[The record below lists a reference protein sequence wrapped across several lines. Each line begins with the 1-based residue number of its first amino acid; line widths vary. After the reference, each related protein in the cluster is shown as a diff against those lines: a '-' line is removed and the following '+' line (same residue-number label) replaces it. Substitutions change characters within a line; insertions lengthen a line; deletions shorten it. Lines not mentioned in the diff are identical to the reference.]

1 MSLFYINIGVKH
13 FIDPNWFL
21 HIMPPYLMFIGLE
34 LVYISGFF
42 EILLGVMLVFK
53 KYRKIAAYGIILL
66 LVAVYPANIYLAF
79 NQEAQEL
86 IGISAFK
93 ASWLRLPFS
102 LFLLQLLIF
111 NLKLNNNGSTRTA
124 QARYTKRPF
133 RGNSI

>member
-1 MSLFYINIGVKH
+1 MLLLSKISIYIMSLFYINIGVKH

-42 EILLGVMLVFK
+42 EILLGVMLLFK

-66 LVAVYPANIYLAF
+66 LIAVYPANVYLAF

-86 IGISAFK
+86 IEISAFK
-93 ASWLRLPFS
+93 ASWLRLP
-102 LFLLQLLIF
+102 LQFVFIAIAYLQS
-111 NLKLNNNGSTRTA
+111 KV
-124 QARYTKRPF
+124 K
-133 RGNSI
+133 